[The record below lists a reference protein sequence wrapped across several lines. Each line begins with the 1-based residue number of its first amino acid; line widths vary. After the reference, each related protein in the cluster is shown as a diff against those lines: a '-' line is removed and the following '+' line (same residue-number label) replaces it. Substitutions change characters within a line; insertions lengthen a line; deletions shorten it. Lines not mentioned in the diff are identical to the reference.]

1 MGPTHF
7 KCPSLAVSVLTGPGV
22 TAEVGPIGAGAWPPS
37 LVVGQSR
44 VLPHPLVCGRAVV
57 RADTGRVDDRQ
68 TLRMPR
74 SGLLV
79 QWRPSTRSW
88 RIGQPDQLAEY
99 DSNPIYDE
107 VWTEWTGHPNSLEG
121 RSQQAARPDGPNTLS
136 TWWMVYGE
144 HRYEPISVSLLDGTD
159 VPVEKVGGVWAAEW
173 SSLPQSVTVRRGT
186 AETIVPFDRPVDYL
200 RTSKGDSGQAV
211 AEDDRE

>member
-1 MGPTHF
+1 MG
-7 KCPSLAVSVLTGPGV
+7 CDYASPSPGR
-22 TAEVGPIGAGAWPPS
+22 TFGLGVGSAGLPQS
-37 LVVGQSR
+37 LV
-44 VLPHPLVCGRAVV
+44 CDRAVV
-57 RADTGRVDDRQ
+57 RADTGRVDYLQ

-79 QWRPSTRSW
+79 QWRPSTHSW
-88 RIGQPDQLAEY
+88 RIGKPDQLAEY
-99 DSNPIYDE
+99 DSNPIYEE
-107 VWTEWTGHPNSLEG
+107 VWTEWTGHPALEG
-121 RSQQAARPDGPNTLS
+121 RSQQAALSEGPNTVS